1 MTGTII
7 AEARYKD
14 DKKDG
19 TWMVYDD
26 KGNKLFQ
33 MEYKDGE
40 KVGTWTQWDE
50 TGAVIK
56 TTDYASM

>member
-1 MTGTII
+1 
-7 AEARYKD
+7 
-14 DKKDG
+14 
-19 TWMVYDD
+19 
-26 KGNKLFQ
+26 

-56 TTDYASM
+56 QPITLPDNHYIKLYKTIY